1 MIQQMNAR
9 EKTLAT
15 IVGAL
20 LVSLLTYMLLST
32 FQKHHAKLRGQLRDR
47 QTELDAMK
55 TLSTER
61 ELWLKRD
68 AFFQEKQPP
77 LANPGGAGVAL
88 MEEAKEI
95 AQKHSIVI
103 ENPLIGTPE
112 ARANYQAVSVNLE
125 TKSKWLDLVEF
136 IYELQAPESFIVLE
150 NAKLTLDQSDKT
162 QVHGVFRIAKWFA
175 PK

>member
-9 EKTLAT
+9 EKTLAV
-15 IVGAL
+15 IVGTL
-20 LVSLLTYMLLST
+20 LVALTTYMLASF
-32 FQKHHAKLRGQLRDR
+32 FQKNYTKLKSQLRDR

-68 AFFQEKQPP
+68 AFFREQQPP

-88 MEEAKEI
+88 LEEAKEI
-95 AQKHSIVI
+95 AQKHSIVV
-103 ENPLIGTPE
+103 ENPTIGTPE
-112 ARANYQAVSVNLE
+112 VRPNYQAVSVTLE
-125 TKSKWLDLVEF
+125 TKSEWKNLIDF
-136 IYELQAPESFIVLE
+136 IYELQAPNSFIVFE
-150 NAKLTLDQSDKT
+150 SAKIALDPSDKT
-162 QVHGVFRIAKWFA
+162 QFRGNFRLSKWFA